1 MHKKKAILALLYL
14 PFAFSASG
22 CWVAVV
28 GAGAA
33 GTVAYMKGD
42 LEATE
47 PADIDTV
54 YAAAKK
60 TLDELAVTLV
70 QDSKDSLTANI
81 VARDAMNTKIT
92 IRLNSVTQQATKLSI
107 RVGVFGNEAASRR
120 IYNGIRDSLK

>member
-1 MHKKKAILALLYL
+1 MKIKQAILVLLCLGSAL
-14 PFAFSASG
+14 STCG

-42 LEATE
+42 LETTE

-60 TLDELAVTLV
+60 TLDDLEVTLV
-70 QDSKDSLTANI
+70 EDSKDALTAEI
-81 VARDAMNTKIT
+81 VARDAENRKIT
-92 IRLNSVTQQATKLSI
+92 IKLNSVTEQATKLSI
-107 RVGVFGNEAASRR
+107 RVGAFGDETASRR
-120 IYNGIRDSLK
+120 IYNGIRDNLI